1 MKAGESMSLV
11 QISQFNHNKPVTVF
25 RLQDRISLDN
35 FAELETIAKREE
47 KNGMKNLVLDLSE
60 TPTLTSIGVRA
71 IVVIHKLL
79 SADGGNPLKLAAVQ
93 PPVRDVL
100 NIAGITKF
108 IEIYDSVD
116 DAVRSFQ

>member
-1 MKAGESMSLV
+1 MNLV
-11 QISQFNHNKPVTVF
+11 QISQFKLDTPVTVF

-35 FAELETIAKREE
+35 FAEIEAIAKREQ
-47 KNGMKNLVLDLSE
+47 KNGMSSLVLDLSE

-79 SADGGNPLKLAAVQ
+79 AANGGDPLKLAAVE

-100 NIAGITKF
+100 NITGITKF
-108 IEIYDSVD
+108 IEIFDTVD
-116 DAVRSFQ
+116 DAVKSFQ